1 MPAALLLKCSAR
13 GEKGNLETKQTF
25 APHHIL
31 TEEFT
36 AFRLGQHERLK
47 FLNDRLCGMKHCTQ
61 HVSAGDGGFSPSS
74 QMKAVQANA
83 GETILGISQN
93 NHSWLYYFP
102 PGSFSVFSVVD
113 LQ

>member
-13 GEKGNLETKQTF
+13 GEKRNLETKCTF

-31 TEEFT
+31 TAEFT

-47 FLNDRLCGMKHCTQ
+47 FLRSNDRLCGMKHHTQ

-83 GETILGISQN
+83 GETILGILQEQSFLAVIFP
-93 NHSWLYYFP
+93 SWFIFCFLCC
-102 PGSFSVFSVVD
+102 
-113 LQ
+113 